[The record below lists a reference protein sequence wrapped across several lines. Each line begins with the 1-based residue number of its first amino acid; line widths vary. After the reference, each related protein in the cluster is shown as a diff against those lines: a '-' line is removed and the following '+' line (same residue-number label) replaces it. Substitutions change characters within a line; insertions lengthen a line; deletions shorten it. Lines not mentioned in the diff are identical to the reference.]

1 MRTPRVAQQVQ
12 LISIYSP
19 AGSVFQ
25 HCQGEIS
32 DTKWKYQASAFSI
45 QKVYETGCLHF
56 KTFKTNQPDTD
67 ELKQNHHVWCFV
79 EGHSDYFWF
88 INIIK
93 LHFV

>member
-1 MRTPRVAQQVQ
+1 MFFVSSYGITKQSVAFSQNEN
-12 LISIYSP
+12 SSSCS
-19 AGSVFQ
+19 AGSINF
-25 HCQGEIS
+25 H
-32 DTKWKYQASAFSI
+32 I
-45 QKVYETGCLHF
+45 QSRKIYETGCLHF